1 MNSRE
6 SKPVAILNVSSQRG
20 FDEKSGKENISK
32 GKNEE
37 NKKHKKNEQTGLPHS
52 VIGPML
58 GTGRKRLLLQQ
69 GPIEVLLSVPPEKNR
84 TAPVT
89 FQQVGLDRAIW

>member
-37 NKKHKKNEQTGLPHS
+37 NKKHKKKLTDWATALSHWPDAGDRQKATVAATGTH
-52 VIGPML
+52 
-58 GTGRKRLLLQQ
+58 
-69 GPIEVLLSVPPEKNR
+69 
-84 TAPVT
+84 
-89 FQQVGLDRAIW
+89 